1 MIKKKVQKRDIF
13 VKKHDFCKKFDE
25 NGDYVRKYVPELSH
39 LQGIEIHEP
48 WLVLDGYSNGYPTQ
62 IVDHAKERIESLARL
77 EEIKMR
83 KPELPKK

>member
-1 MIKKKVQKRDIF
+1 MLFR
-13 VKKHDFCKKFDE
+13 
-25 NGDYVRKYVPELSH
+25 S
-39 LQGIEIHEP
+39 EIHEP
-48 WLVLDGYSNGYPTQ
+48 WMVLDGYLNGYPTQ